1 VSTDFFKIACDITNA
16 HAAKLME
23 DMLAPPAAE
32 VRTPQ
37 QRMDAAW
44 SAWKDAEAAA
54 DIAQMRAH
62 NAEHDYT
69 QLLVELAQR
78 RAGDVVKP

>member
-1 VSTDFFKIACDITNA
+1 MTTDFFKIACDITNA
-16 HAAKLME
+16 HAA
-23 DMLAPPAAE
+23 E

-37 QRMDAAW
+37 QRMEAAW
-44 SAWKDAEAAA
+44 YLWKDAEAAA
-54 DIAQMRAH
+54 DVAQMRAH

-78 RAGDVVKP
+78 RATDEAK